1 MGSPLRVLHVVVNM
15 NRGGAETLLMN
26 LYRNIDRSKVQFD
39 FLTCKPG
46 VFDREIEELGG
57 TVHRIPY
64 VTDVGHRGYK
74 KALKGF
80 FKAHPYKI
88 VHAHMDKMSGI
99 VLQEA
104 EKAKVPVRIAHS
116 HNTQS
121 EGGMLTKLYKNYAAS
136 NIHRSATHKFACS
149 QSAAEWLFGPQSSQ
163 VYLLKNGVDCQRF
176 LYSAEKRMR
185 VREKLNISP
194 ATFVVGHIGRF
205 NHQKNHT
212 FILEVFY
219 KFLNTHNNS
228 VLLFAGD
235 GALRSKI
242 EAKSKLLGIED
253 KVKFLGVRED
263 VDELLQAFDLFLF
276 PSLHEG
282 LPVTLIEAQNAG
294 LPCLITDTI
303 TKEVDM
309 GMGLV
314 EHFPLSHMESWL
326 TAMKKAA
333 AAQNSRVVDTALL
346 KRNGYDIKQSAVQT
360 QNNYIVLGR
369 VVS

>member
-1 MGSPLRVLHVVVNM
+1 MGSPLRVLHAVVNM

-46 VFDREIEELGG
+46 VFDQEIENLGG

-74 KALKGF
+74 KALKRF
-80 FKAHPYKI
+80 FQSHQYKI

-136 NIHRSATHKFACS
+136 SIHRSATHRFACS
-149 QSAAEWLFGPQSSQ
+149 RSAAEWLFGRKSSQ
-163 VYLLKNGVDCQRF
+163 VHLLKNGIDCRRF
-176 LYSAEKRMR
+176 LYSAEKRLR
-185 VREKLNISP
+185 VREQLNLSP
-194 ATFVVGHIGRF
+194 ETFVAGHVGRF
-205 NHQKNHT
+205 NYQKNHNH
-212 FILEVFY
+212 ILEIFCR
-219 KFLNTHNNS
+219 FLNTHENS
-228 VLLFAGD
+228 VLLLAGD
-235 GALRSKI
+235 GTLRNTI
-242 EAKSKLLGIED
+242 EAKSKQLGIED

-314 EHFPLSHMESWL
+314 EHLPLSHIDPWI

-333 AAQNSRVVDTALL
+333 ATPDSRVVDTALL